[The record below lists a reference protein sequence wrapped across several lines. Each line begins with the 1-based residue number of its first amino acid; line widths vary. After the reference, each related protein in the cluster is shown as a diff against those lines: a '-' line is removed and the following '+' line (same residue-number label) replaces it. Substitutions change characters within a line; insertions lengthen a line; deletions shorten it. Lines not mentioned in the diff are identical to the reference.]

1 MLPTK
6 LKLLFQKNLRSYGTF
21 IKEFRLKLKYTVDLI
36 HIKLDNLEEETYM
49 ENGNI
54 LIVDDEK
61 EIRDLVE
68 IYLKSEGYNTL
79 QACDGLEAIN
89 IVENNEVDLVILDVM
104 MPNLNGIETC
114 LKIREMKEMP
124 IIMLSA
130 KSEDIDKILGLN
142 MGADDYLT
150 KPFNP
155 LELVARVKSQLRRF
169 YKFGSKQDSGA
180 KEDENVIRIED
191 LTINLETHEVK
202 LGDKLLK
209 LTPTEFDILSLLAKS
224 RGKVFSIENIY
235 ESVWNQEFMTSDNT
249 VMVHIRKIREK
260 IESDPRNPRFIK
272 TVWGVGYK
280 IEK

>member
-1 MLPTK
+1 LDK
-6 LKLLFQKNLRSYGTF
+6 GT
-21 IKEFRLKLKYTVDLI
+21 
-36 HIKLDNLEEETYM
+36 
-49 ENGNI
+49 I

-61 EIRDLVE
+61 EIRDLVD
-68 IYLKSEGYNTL
+68 IYLKSDGYNTIK
-79 QACDGLEAIN
+79 ACDGIEAIN
-89 IVENNEVDLVILDVM
+89 ILEENEIDLIILDVM
-104 MPNLNGIETC
+104 MPNLNGIEAC

-169 YKFGSKQDSGA
+169 YKFGK
-180 KEDENVIRIED
+180 KENASTGDDKNVIQIED
-191 LTINLETHEVK
+191 LIINLETHEVL
-202 LGDKLLK
+202 LGENILK
-209 LTPTEFDILSLLAKS
+209 LTPTEFDILSLLAQS

-260 IESDPRNPRFIK
+260 IEENPRNPRFIK

>member
-1 MLPTK
+1 
-6 LKLLFQKNLRSYGTF
+6 
-21 IKEFRLKLKYTVDLI
+21 
-36 HIKLDNLEEETYM
+36 M

-68 IYLKSEGYNTL
+68 IYLKSEGYNTI
-79 QACDGLEAIN
+79 QAADGLEA
-89 IVENNEVDLVILDVM
+89 VDAVKNNDIDLVILDVM
-104 MPNLNGIETC
+104 MPNMNGIEAC
-114 LKIREMKEMP
+114 LKIREMKDMP

-142 MGADDYLT
+142 MGADDYIT

-169 YKFGSKQDSGA
+169 CKFGNKYDNSL
-180 KEDENVIRIED
+180 EDENVIRIDD
-191 LTINLETHEVK
+191 LMINLETHEVT
-202 LGDKLLK
+202 LGEKLLK
-209 LTPTEFDILSLLAKS
+209 LTPTEFDILALLAKN

-260 IESDPRNPRFIK
+260 IENDSRNPRFIK

>member
-1 MLPTK
+1 MD
-6 LKLLFQKNLRSYGTF
+6 
-21 IKEFRLKLKYTVDLI
+21 KE
-36 HIKLDNLEEETYM
+36 
-49 ENGNI
+49 NI

-79 QACDGLEAIN
+79 QAADGQEALALL
-89 IVENNEVDLVILDVM
+89 ENNSIDLIILDVM
-104 MPNLNGIETC
+104 MPKLNGIETC
-114 LKIREMKEMP
+114 LKIREIREMP

-169 YKFGSKQDSGA
+169 HKFTNSKSTIGELS
-180 KEDENVIRIED
+180 KNNENVIQIED
-191 LTINLETHEVK
+191 LVINLETHEVI
-202 LGDKLLK
+202 LNDELLK
-209 LTPTEFDILSLLAKS
+209 LTPTEFDILSLLAKN

-235 ESVWNQEFMTSDNT
+235 ESVWNQEFMASDNT

-260 IESDPRNPRFIK
+260 IEQDPRNPRFIK

-280 IEK
+280 VEK

>member
-1 MLPTK
+1 MAFLEK
-6 LKLLFQKNLRSYGTF
+6 GT
-21 IKEFRLKLKYTVDLI
+21 
-36 HIKLDNLEEETYM
+36 
-49 ENGNI
+49 I

-61 EIRDLVE
+61 EIRDLVD
-68 IYLKSEGYNTL
+68 IYLKSDGYDTV
-79 QACDGLEAIN
+79 QACDGIEAIKLLE
-89 IVENNEVDLVILDVM
+89 ENDVDLIILDVM
-104 MPNLNGIETC
+104 MPNLNGVEAC
-114 LKIREMKEMP
+114 LKIREMREMP

-169 YKFGSKQDSGA
+169 HKFSKKVDILV
-180 KEDENVIRIED
+180 EDNNAIQIDD
-191 LTINLETHEVK
+191 LVINLETHEVS
-202 LGDKLLK
+202 LGDNLLK
-209 LTPTEFDILSLLAKS
+209 LTPTEFDILALLGQS

-260 IESDPRNPRFIK
+260 TEENPRNPRFIK

>member
-1 MLPTK
+1 MIFLDK
-6 LKLLFQKNLRSYGTF
+6 GT
-21 IKEFRLKLKYTVDLI
+21 
-36 HIKLDNLEEETYM
+36 
-49 ENGNI
+49 I

-61 EIRDLVE
+61 EIRDLVD
-68 IYLKSEGYNTL
+68 IYLKSDGYNTIK
-79 QACDGLEAIN
+79 ACDGLEAIN
-89 IVENNEVDLVILDVM
+89 ILQENEIDLIILDVM
-104 MPNLNGIETC
+104 MPNLNGIEAC

-169 YKFGSKQDSGA
+169 YRFGK
-180 KEDENVIRIED
+180 KESASTADDKNLIQIED
-191 LTINLETHEVK
+191 LSINLETHEVL
-202 LGDKLLK
+202 LGDNLLK
-209 LTPTEFDILSLLAKS
+209 LTPTEFDILSLLAQS

-260 IESDPRNPRFIK
+260 IEENPRNPRFIK